1 MNDDN
6 SITVETALYGY
17 IADEAHKSRFCTI
30 VNKLYKANS
39 ANAMA
44 IPMNIRPD
52 DVTFTISQMR
62 TSKLSGAVI
71 SMEYQEE
78 AYGLLD
84 NASEASRDAGYCDFI
99 RILDGKLLGELIMPL
114 ALKKF
119 AQSDEFQDDIALNS
133 ITRYF
138 YELTTGEYNE
148 YSRFK

>member
-17 IADEAHKSRFCTI
+17 IAEEAHSSRFCAI
-30 VNKLYKANS
+30 VNKLFKGNKV
-39 ANAMA
+39 NAMV

-52 DVTFTISQMR
+52 DLTFTISQMR

-78 AYGLLD
+78 AFGLLD
-84 NASEASRDAGYCDFI
+84 IASEASQTASYSDFI
-99 RILDGKLLGELIMPL
+99 RIVDGKLFGELIMPS
-114 ALKKF
+114 ALEKF
-119 AQSDEFQDDIALNS
+119 AQSDEFQEDIALNS

-138 YELTTGEYNE
+138 YELTTGE
-148 YSRFK
+148 

>member
-1 MNDDN
+1 MMNDDN

-17 IADEAHKSRFCTI
+17 IAEEAHSNRFCAI
-30 VNKLYKANS
+30 VNKLFKGNNV
-39 ANAMA
+39 NAMA

-62 TSKLSGAVI
+62 SSKLSGAVI

-78 AYGLLD
+78 AFGLLD
-84 NASEASRDAGYCDFI
+84 NASEASQAAGYSDFI
-99 RILDGKLLGELIMPL
+99 RIVDGNLYGELIMPS
-114 ALKKF
+114 ALEKF

-133 ITRYF
+133 LTRYF

-148 YSRFK
+148 

>member
-17 IADEAHKSRFCTI
+17 IAEEAHSNRFCAI
-30 VNKLYKANS
+30 VNKLFKGNNV
-39 ANAMA
+39 NAMA

-62 TSKLSGAVI
+62 GSKLSGAVI

-84 NASEASRDAGYCDFI
+84 HASETSRAAEYCDFI
-99 RILDGKLLGELIMPL
+99 RIVDGKLFGELIMPS
-114 ALKKF
+114 ALEKF
-119 AQSDEFQDDIALNS
+119 AQSDAFQYDIALNCL
-133 ITRYF
+133 TRYF
-138 YELTTGEYNE
+138 YELTTGEN
-148 YSRFK
+148 K

>member
-1 MNDDN
+1 MNNDN
-6 SITVETALYGY
+6 SITMETALYGY
-17 IADEAHKSRFCTI
+17 IGEEAHSSRFCAI
-30 VNKLYKANS
+30 VNKLFKGNNV
-39 ANAMA
+39 NAMA

-84 NASEASRDAGYCDFI
+84 NASEASRAAKYCDFI
-99 RILDGKLLGELIMPL
+99 RIVDGKLIGELIMPL
-114 ALKKF
+114 ALEKF

-148 YSRFK
+148 YS

>member
-1 MNDDN
+1 MNNDN

-17 IADEAHKSRFCTI
+17 IAEEAHSSRFSAI
-30 VNKLYKANS
+30 VNKMFKGNDV
-39 ANAMA
+39 NAMM

-62 TSKLSGAVI
+62 SSKLHGAVI

-84 NASEASRDAGYCDFI
+84 SASAASQEAGYCDFI
-99 RILDGKLLGELIMPL
+99 RIIDGKLLGELIMPV
-114 ALKKF
+114 ALEKF
-119 AQSDEFQDDIALNS
+119 AQSDDFQEDIALNS
-133 ITRYF
+133 MTRYF

-148 YSRFK
+148 QK

>member
-17 IADEAHKSRFCTI
+17 IAEEAHSSRFCAI
-30 VNKLYKANS
+30 VNKMFKGNNV
-39 ANAMA
+39 NAMA

-62 TSKLSGAVI
+62 SSKLSGAVI

-84 NASEASRDAGYCDFI
+84 NASESARAAEYCDFI
-99 RILDGKLLGELIMPL
+99 RIVDGKLIGELIMPS
-114 ALKKF
+114 ALEKF

-138 YELTTGEYNE
+138 YELTTGEN
-148 YSRFK
+148 K

>member
-1 MNDDN
+1 MMNDDN

-17 IADEAHKSRFCTI
+17 IAEEAHSSRFCAI
-30 VNKLYKANS
+30 VNKLFKGNNV
-39 ANAMA
+39 NAMA

-78 AYGLLD
+78 AFGLLD
-84 NASEASRDAGYCDFI
+84 NASEASREAGYCDFI
-99 RILDGKLLGELIMPL
+99 RIVDGKLIGELIMPQ
-114 ALKKF
+114 ALEKF

-133 ITRYF
+133 MTHYF
-138 YELTTGEYNE
+138 YELTTGECNE
-148 YSRFK
+148 